1 MRHGFP
7 CDGVLMG
14 FSVSQ
19 VQHTIADRIDLDGIG
34 VHSGEKVSLSLLPA
48 DADTGII
55 FVRTDLPPHQ
65 QVDIP
70 ALSSAVAA
78 TDLCTVLGD
87 PAGAHVKT
95 VEHLMAALLGMGVD
109 NVLVEVDN
117 PEIPVLDGSSEQFV
131 DAINTVGLKA
141 QKRSRRRLRVLKEVH
156 VTMGNSWGTFVPHDC
171 PRYEVEIDFDD
182 AVIGRQSYGID
193 LTADNFAVEISRART
208 FGFMKDVESYWAA
221 GFALGSSLENS
232 VVIGEDNA
240 IINPEGLRYEN
251 EFVRHKLLDAVG
263 DLALAGAPVV
273 GCFQSYRGGHKL
285 NAMALEALLADPE
298 NYEWIGEEAVTA
310 PRAARVEL
318 VSMQAPAFGPD
329 KS

>member
-1 MRHGFP
+1 MAYT
-7 CDGVLMG
+7 
-14 FSVSQ
+14 VSP
-19 VQHTIADRIDLDGIG
+19 VQHTIADRIDLSGIG

-48 DADTGII
+48 DANSGIN
-55 FVRTDLPPHQ
+55 FVRTDLPAHQ
-65 QVDIP
+65 QTDIP
-70 ALSSAVAA
+70 AVSSAVAA

-87 PAGAHVKT
+87 PSGAHVKT
-95 VEHLMAALLGMGVD
+95 VEHLMAALMGMGVD

-117 PEIPVLDGSSEQFV
+117 PEIPVLDGSSEEFV
-131 DAINTVGLKA
+131 DAILAVGLKA
-141 QKRSRRRLRVLKEVH
+141 QGRTRRRLRVLREVH
-156 VTMGNSWGTFVPHDC
+156 VPMGNSWGTFTPHDC
-171 PRYEVEIDFDD
+171 PRFEVEIDFDD
-182 AVIGRQSYGID
+182 EVIGRQSYAVD
-193 LTADNFAVEISRART
+193 LTPDSFAKDISRART

-263 DLALAGAPVV
+263 DLALAGAPIV

-285 NAMALEALLADPE
+285 NAIALEALLSDPD
-298 NYEWIGEEAVTA
+298 NYEWIGEEVVTG
-310 PRAARVEL
+310 PRTSRVEL
-318 VSMQAPAFGPD
+318 VSVKAPAFAPD